1 MKKIL
6 SVFALAAGLATLS
19 SCSDFLDQQ
28 SPSEQNNESVYKS
41 VYYTGLRLNKIYGD
55 LTYDETYSQYM
66 GIVWNTNS
74 DIELVDGLGS
84 DATNTSSERGNMNYN
99 QDPGWSKI
107 AKLWDRAYGTI
118 EDANDVVEGI
128 ENSSMLSSGSKSD
141 IATMRRYEGEAL
153 TLRAM
158 MYLDLVRYF
167 GDIPLK
173 LETSKSDLSN
183 AYLTKTDRDSILD
196 KMMDDLDK
204 AIEYLPWAGED
215 SYTTE
220 HATKGYAHA
229 LLAQIALT
237 RAGYAIRESA
247 KNGYETA
254 SYSDAT
260 YPTQRPGA
268 AERKALYERALKH
281 LSAIIESGKHSLNPS
296 FFNEWYLI
304 NQRTL
309 DTQYRENI
317 FEVPMGL
324 STGSEFGYTI
334 GVRMNG
340 VTSLFGYG
348 NSSGK
353 VKLTAPFFYSYD
365 KNDQRRDITCSNIQ
379 FKENDNKSTDMQ
391 MLGNTPFGIYV
402 GKWDP
407 RMESG
412 MVNDSKTALDMTK
425 SPSGDWYTA
434 NKAASAKQLTGI
446 NCVKMRYSQVLLMY
460 AEVMNELAGPDG
472 SYSGDAG
479 LTARQALALVHERA
493 FSSANQSEA
502 KNYIESIGSSKEAM
516 FNAIVNEEGWELA
529 GEGVRKWDLI
539 RWNLLTEKTLEM
551 KQTYI
556 DEVKEAEEAANN
568 KETSPRFQK
577 TVYYNF
583 IDKDHHFID
592 ESSITWYGIPEGKT
606 SADYAGSITSFGGS
620 KYSDGTDKHVFTE
633 LPSIS
638 SGLVG
643 TALSPSETPNV
654 TVKNRYIM
662 PIASTTISASN
673 GHLHNSYGY
682 KD

>member
-6 SVFALAAGLATLS
+6 SVFALATGLATLS

-28 SPSEQNNESVYKS
+28 SPSEQNNESVYQS

-74 DIELVDGLGS
+74 DIELIDGLGS

-118 EDANDVVEGI
+118 EDANDVVAGI
-128 ENSSMLSSGSKSD
+128 ENSAMLSNGSKSD
-141 IATMRRYEGEAL
+141 VATMRRYEGEAL

-158 MYLDLVRYF
+158 VYLDLVRYF

-237 RAGYAIRESA
+237 RAGYAIREQA
-247 KNGYETA
+247 KDGYETA

-268 AERKALYERALKH
+268 AARKALYERALKH

-309 DTQYRENI
+309 DTQYRENL

-391 MLGNTPFGIYV
+391 MLGNTPFAIYV

-412 MVNDSKTALDMTK
+412 MVNDSKTAIDMTK
-425 SPSGDWYTA
+425 APSGDWYTA

-479 LTARQALALVHERA
+479 LTARQALALVHDRA

-502 KNYIESIGSSKEAM
+502 KNYIASIGSSKEAM

-556 DEVKEAEEAANN
+556 DEVKEAEEAQAN

-577 TVYYNF
+577 TVYFNY

-592 ESSITWYGIPEGKT
+592 ESSITWYGLPEGKT
-606 SADYAGSITSFGGS
+606 SADYQGSVTSFGGS

-643 TALSPSETPNV
+643 TATQPAETPNV

>member
-6 SVFALAAGLATLS
+6 SICALAAGLVSLT

-28 SPSEQNNESVYKS
+28 SPSEQNDESVYQS
-41 VYYTGLRLNKIYGD
+41 IYYTGLRVNKIYGD

-74 DIELVDGLGS
+74 DIELIDGLGS
-84 DATNTSSERGNMNYN
+84 DANNTGSERGNMNYN

-107 AKLWDRAYGTI
+107 AKLWDRAYSTI
-118 EDANDVVEGI
+118 EDANDVVSGI
-128 ENSSMLSSGSKSD
+128 ENSPLLTSGSKSD
-141 IATMRRYEGEAL
+141 IATLRRYEGEAL

-158 MYLDLVRYF
+158 VYLDMVRYF

-204 AIEYLPWAGED
+204 AIEYLPWAGQN

-237 RAGYAIRESA
+237 RAGYAIREQA
-247 KNGYETA
+247 KDGYETA
-254 SYSDAT
+254 AYSDAT

-281 LSAIIESGKHSLNPS
+281 LSAVIESGQHSLNPS
-296 FFNEWYLI
+296 FFNEWYLV

-309 DTQYRENI
+309 DTQYRENL

-365 KNDQRRDITCSNIQ
+365 KNDQRRDVTCSNIQ

-412 MVNDSKTALDMTK
+412 MVNDKKTAIDMTK
-425 SPSGDWYTA
+425 APSGDWYAA

-472 SYSGDAG
+472 HYTGDAG
-479 LTARQALALVHERA
+479 LTARQALALVHNRA
-493 FSSANQSEA
+493 FSSTNKSEA
-502 KNYIESIGSSKEAM
+502 ETYINNIGSSKEAM

-556 DEVKEAEEAANN
+556 NYVKEAEEAQTN
-568 KETSPRFQK
+568 KTTSAHFQK
-577 TVYYNF
+577 TVYFNY

-592 ESSITWYGIPEGKT
+592 ESSITWYGLPEGKT
-606 SADYAGSITSFGGS
+606 AADYAGSVTSFGGS
-620 KYSDGTDKHVFTE
+620 KCDGTDKHVYTE

-638 SGLVG
+638 NGLVG
-643 TALSPSETPNV
+643 NAQSPSETPNV